1 MTADPNPVPQG
12 PGLAAGRTITFL
24 YTRDLPRLARF
35 YEEVLGLERL
45 LDQSSPGGGRVRI
58 LRARASALLGLC
70 DIPGRPLGTEGVLVS
85 FAVADLDAAVTAL
98 AARGVAFEGLP
109 SLGMGGTVRSA
120 FFRDPEGYRLE
131 VQSFLRDGA
140 AWLP

>member
-1 MTADPNPVPQG
+1 MTADPGN

-45 LDQSSPGGGRVRI
+45 LDQQSPVGGRVRI
-58 LRARASALLGLC
+58 LRASATALLGLC
-70 DIPGRPLGTEGVLVS
+70 DIPGRPLGTAGVLIS

-98 AARGVAFEGLP
+98 AARGVSFEGPP

-131 VQSFLRDGA
+131 VQSFLGDGGA

>member
-1 MTADPNPVPQG
+1 MTADTN
-12 PGLAAGRTITFL
+12 PGLAEGRTITFL
-24 YTRDLPRLARF
+24 YTRDLPRLSRF

-45 LDQSSPGGGRVRI
+45 FEQSSPGGGRVLI
-58 LRARASALLGLC
+58 LRASTTALIGLC

-85 FAVADLDAAVTAL
+85 FAVTDLDAAITAL
-98 AARGVAFEGLP
+98 AARGVTFEGPP
-109 SLGMGGTVRSA
+109 SPGMNGTVRST

-131 VQSFLRDGA
+131 VQSFLRDGGA